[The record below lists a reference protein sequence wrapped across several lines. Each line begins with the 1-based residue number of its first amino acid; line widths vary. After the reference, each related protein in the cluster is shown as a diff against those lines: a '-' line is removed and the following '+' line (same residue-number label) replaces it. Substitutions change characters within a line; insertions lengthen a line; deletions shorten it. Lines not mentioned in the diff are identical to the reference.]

1 MAHVPGEL
9 LVTYAGLSQAASE
22 IRRQSQE
29 LMADLEEIK
38 STVRTVA
45 ASWEGEAKQ
54 SYDAVQAV
62 WDQNAQQV
70 QAALAQISAAVETAG
85 SNYSATDRKAAG
97 LFGG

>member
-1 MAHVPGEL
+1 MSNVPGEL
-9 LVTYAGLSQAASE
+9 VVTYASLSQASNE

-29 LMADLEEIK
+29 LMSDLEEIK
-38 STVRTVA
+38 AAVRTVA

-62 WDQNAQQV
+62 WDQNAAQV
-70 QAALAQISAAVETAG
+70 QSALQQISAAVDTAG
-85 SNYSATDRKAAG
+85 SNYASTDKRAAG